1 MNAPSTFHSITEQD
15 WLRHDKHFPSGADL
29 TLQVLKG
36 HLLVEELLREI
47 FSLQLPF
54 PEALK
59 GNRGTS
65 FECHQII
72 CLVQA
77 ITLHSDKEPWLWDA
91 AKRLNGIRNDLA
103 HKLEPKALDTKI
115 QSLIQSIM
123 DNPVSKKVVAE
134 QGLPEG
140 REFELI
146 VLAMCSCLSSLKAVL
161 MLKALSKPA

>member
-1 MNAPSTFHSITEQD
+1 MSDSSAFHAITEPD
-15 WLRHDKHFPSGADL
+15 WFRHDKHFPIGADI

-47 FSLQLPF
+47 FLLQLPF
-54 PEALK
+54 PEAIK
-59 GNRGTS
+59 GSRGTS

-77 ITLHSDKEPWLWDA
+77 MTLHSDKEPWLWDA

-103 HKLEPKALDTKI
+103 HKLEPKALDAKV
-115 QSLIQSIM
+115 QSLIQFVM

-146 VLAMCSCLSSLKAVL
+146 VIAMCSCLSSLKAVL
-161 MLKALSKPA
+161 TLRASPKHA